1 MNNWMDG
8 SDWVWMTL
16 SMTVGIVVL
25 GAVIYYTAVR
35 LANRDSR
42 RER

>member
-1 MNNWMDG
+1 MNDWMDG

-16 SMTVGIVVL
+16 SMTFGIVVL
-25 GAVIYYTAVR
+25 GAVIYAAIR

-42 RER
+42 QQR

>member
-1 MNNWMDG
+1 MNDWMDG

-25 GAVIYYTAVR
+25 GAVIYAAVR
-35 LANRDSR
+35 LANRNSQQQR
-42 RER
+42 

>member
-1 MNNWMDG
+1 MNDWMDG

-25 GAVIYYTAVR
+25 GAVIYAAVR

-42 RER
+42 QQP